1 MREIQSRL
9 VEISILPEST
19 VTEVDSFPLP
29 DDTVKLAVEKENPD
43 HSHVS
48 VILGNPE
55 RSIPLL
61 RARLDNAPNDAA
73 VEVAAL
79 LLGMLGEACAAP
91 ALMDRV
97 AKISWDKG
105 WNYVGM
111 GQFGMSLSRLD
122 ALIVALGRTGDR
134 RCLPILAEKIGSLH
148 SESEFSHCRALA
160 LAACCLRSKQLAAPL
175 AAALG
180 LESMSGHS
188 WLDLADVVKNVDP
201 NPEEN
206 DSRTLSLRELA
217 LARGLWYSGDFEG
230 QGQRILQE
238 YANDLRGHYANH
250 ARAIL
255 REKVDLT
262 SPASS
267 VERLAIA

>member
-1 MREIQSRL
+1 
-9 VEISILPEST
+9 
-19 VTEVDSFPLP
+19 
-29 DDTVKLAVEKENPD
+29 
-43 HSHVS
+43 
-48 VILGNPE
+48 
-55 RSIPLL
+55 
-61 RARLDNAPNDAA
+61 
-73 VEVAAL
+73 
-79 LLGMLGEACAAP
+79 
-91 ALMDRV
+91 
-97 AKISWDKG
+97 
-105 WNYVGM
+105 
-111 GQFGMSLSRLD
+111 
-122 ALIVALGRTGDR
+122 
-134 RCLPILAEKIGSLH
+134 
-148 SESEFSHCRALA
+148 
-160 LAACCLRSKQLAAPL
+160 
-175 AAALG
+175 
-180 LESMSGHS
+180 
-188 WLDLADVVKNVDP
+188 VDP